1 MSIFHTS
8 LDVAR
13 SNMLNIGGTRGVF
26 VTARSFS
33 MIDRVVVV
41 VLTRGHIE
49 RTVDIDS
56 SIIHYF
62 VHII

>member
-1 MSIFHTS
+1 MSFFHTS

-62 VHII
+62 VYII

>member
-1 MSIFHTS
+1 MSFFHTS

-41 VLTRGHIE
+41 VLTQVILS
-49 RTVDIDS
+49 VQ
-56 SIIHYF
+56 
-62 VHII
+62 

>member
-62 VHII
+62 VYII